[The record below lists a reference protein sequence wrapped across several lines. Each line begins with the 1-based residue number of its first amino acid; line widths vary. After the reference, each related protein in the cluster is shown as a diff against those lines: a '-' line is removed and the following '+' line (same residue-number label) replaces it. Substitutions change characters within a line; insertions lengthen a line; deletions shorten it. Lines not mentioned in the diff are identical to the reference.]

1 MTSIYVS
8 PDGTSSFL
16 ASNPSQA
23 RSLINQGYTLHDD
36 SPIDVDDVV
45 IADSADESDGSEDS
59 DDRVNINS
67 ASIEQLTELGLSI
80 ATAKLI
86 EKGRPYESTSAIAEV
101 KGVELASILEKIK
114 V

>member
-8 PDGTSSFL
+8 PDGASSFL
-16 ASNPSQA
+16 TSNPSQA
-23 RSLINQGYTLHDD
+23 RSLINQGYTLYDD

-45 IADSADESDGSEDS
+45 IADSADGSDGSDD

-80 ATAKLI
+80 AAAKLI
-86 EKGRPYESTSAIAEV
+86 EKGRHYESTSAIAEI